1 MTYACPGVR
10 AVYGVDLKL
19 LGFGY
24 SGFDSHW
31 EHGFSFVV
39 FVVCCVGIGLCD
51 GLITCSGKSYR
62 VCVCVRACDVKTST
76 IRRPRTA
83 GFPFFHRKQNII
95 CIVV

>member
-1 MTYACPGVR
+1 VTYACPGVR
-10 AVYGVDLKL
+10 AVYGVDLKP

-31 EHGFSFVV
+31 EHRFSFVV

-62 VCVCVRACDVKTST
+62 VCVCVCVRVRACVCACACVRACVWCKNLNNK
-76 IRRPRTA
+76 A
-83 GFPFFHRKQNII
+83 A
-95 CIVV
+95 